1 MKKWKR
7 QIRFLTKLNL
17 SDGEFYLRCGLMFG
31 RNIDKQLNYRN
42 RIKPIYDNK

>member
-17 SDGEFYLRCGLMFG
+17 SEGEFYLRCGLMFG
-31 RNIDKQLNYRN
+31 KNIAKHCIYKNKIL
-42 RIKPIYDNK
+42 KIYDNK